1 MPALVTRMVIVR
13 GSAAPTG
20 SPAATAVNVTL
31 WSPTL
36 EVAGVHVYFA
46 PAGFP
51 SWAVNVPPG
60 ICGGP
65 NLDTNGGA
73 SGRLGSEQDRQLG
86 VGRHAEHRVAC
97 RRRRR
102 PFDDRGLLRPLGP
115 GLSEPPAEATRG
127 DEDARRRV
135 SERKISQNVK
145 PGREI
150 RVPHCSHLS
159 ANRLVNR
166 YRRPERHQARQS
178 EDRMRSASG
187 YSREKRC
194 PGRIPGWFVP

>member
-60 ICGGP
+60 IWVARIWTRTVVPPADWAPSRIVSWELAGTP
-65 NLDTNGGA
+65 STELPA
-73 SGRLGSEQDRQLG
+73 G
-86 VGRHAEHRVAC
+86 VGAVHSTTAAC
-97 RRRRR
+97 
-102 PFDDRGLLRPLGP
+102 LRPLGP
-115 GLSEPPAEATRG
+115 GLCG
-127 DEDARRRV
+127 RRQ
-135 SERKISQNVK
+135 KQ
-145 PGREI
+145 RE
-150 RVPHCSHLS
+150 S
-159 ANRLVNR
+159 A
-166 YRRPERHQARQS
+166 
-178 EDRMRSASG
+178 
-187 YSREKRC
+187 
-194 PGRIPGWFVP
+194 